1 MKESDTSFVGDKGE
15 QLYRD
20 LEDVPY
26 DFDSMYPSI
35 ISESLKCVGQSKSCP
50 PVYIGNSLLSSL
62 ASLMGNAVIKKSKN
76 HIEPIVLW
84 TMNLGMRGSG
94 KVS

>member
-62 ASLMGNAVIKKSKN
+62 AILMGNA
-76 HIEPIVLW
+76 LLY
-84 TMNLGMRGSG
+84 LGCVRYY
-94 KVS
+94 VRLRAPPLCVH